1 MKNKPPVFQRSGLMD
16 NNEAIGVLRII
27 DANANRAVE
36 ALRTIEE
43 YVRFVVNDAHLSQA
57 TKSLRHRLATI
68 TQLVPLSDR
77 SVARESQN
85 DVGRNLTTTQE
96 TDRDN
101 VLAVVTAAFGR
112 LKQAMRCLEEYSK
125 TMFSDA
131 AELFEQLRY
140 DVYQLEKMI
149 INASSTDE
157 RLVRANVYAIVDGQ
171 GDNDEFSRRINE
183 LCAAGVDVIQL
194 RDKNLNDKVLLERAL
209 LLRKLID
216 TAECTPLMIMNDRPD
231 LAVLSRADGVHAGQ
245 AELSVEQMRR
255 IVGVDSLI
263 GVSTHSIDQVKQAV
277 IDGANYIGCGPVFA
291 SETKEFDK
299 CLGVEFLRQVVDET
313 TVPAFAIGG
322 IALDNIGEIFGAGFT
337 RVAVSACLTNTGDVT
352 AMVAELKVALEPDE
366 IDVG

>member
-1 MKNKPPVFQRSGLMD
+1 MD
-16 NNEAIGVLRII
+16 NHDAIGVMRII
-27 DANANRAVE
+27 DANANRAEE

-43 YVRFVVNDAHLSQA
+43 YVRFVVNDAQLSQA

-68 TQLVPLSDR
+68 TQLVPLKER
-77 SVARESQN
+77 SVARESQH
-85 DVGRNLTTTQE
+85 DVGRNLTTPEE

-101 VLAVVTAAFGR
+101 VLAVVAAAFGR
-112 LKQAMRCLEEYSK
+112 LKQALRCLEEYSK
-125 TMFSDA
+125 TMFIHV
-131 AELFEQLRY
+131 AERFEQLRY

-149 INASSTDE
+149 INLSSTDE
-157 RLVRANVYAIVDGQ
+157 RLVQANVYAIVDGQ
-171 GDNDEFSRRINE
+171 GDTDEFSGRITD

-194 RDKNLNDKVLLERAL
+194 RDKNLNDKILLERAM

-216 TAECTPLMIMNDRPD
+216 AAEYTPLMIMNDRPD
-231 LAVLSRADGVHAGQ
+231 LAVLSCADGVHAGQ
-245 AELSVEQMRR
+245 EELSVEQMRR

-291 SETKEFDK
+291 SKTKEFDK

-322 IALDNIGEIFGAGFT
+322 IALDNVHDIFAAGFT
-337 RVAVSACLTNTGDVT
+337 RVAVSACLANTSDATGV
-352 AMVAELKVALEPDE
+352 VAELRIALGPDE
-366 IDVG
+366 LAVG

>member
-1 MKNKPPVFQRSGLMD
+1 VKNKAAYFQHSGLMD

-27 DANANRAVE
+27 DANANRAAE

-68 TQLVPLSDR
+68 MQLVPLSDR
-77 SVARESQN
+77 SVARESQL
-85 DVGRNLTTTQE
+85 DVGRNLTTTEE
-96 TDRDN
+96 TDRAN
-101 VLAVVTAAFGR
+101 VLAVVAAAFGR
-112 LKQAMRCLEEYSK
+112 LKQALRCLEEYSK
-125 TMFSDA
+125 TMFSAA

-171 GDNDEFSRRINE
+171 GDSDEFSRRINE

-194 RDKNLNDKVLLERAL
+194 RDKNLNDKVLLERAM
-209 LLRKLID
+209 LLRQIID
-216 TAECTPLMIMNDRPD
+216 VAECTPLMIINDRPD

-263 GVSTHSIDQVKQAV
+263 GVSTHSLGQVKQAV

-291 SETKEFDK
+291 SATKEFDK
-299 CLGVEFLRQVVDET
+299 FLGVDFLREVVDAT

-322 IALDNIGEIFGAGFT
+322 ISLDNIGEISAVGFT
-337 RVAVSACLTNTGDVT
+337 RVAVSACLTKTEDVT
-352 AMVAELKVALEPDE
+352 AMVAELKVALDTNETE
-366 IDVG
+366 VG